1 VTVVAVTAD
10 RYDAVVFDMDGVIT
24 DTATVHAAAWK
35 RTFDAFLATWSAD
48 HAEDQP
54 QAPFDESDYLKYV
67 DGKHRDDGVESFLV
81 SRGIHLRRGT
91 VTDGPDRLTVWGV
104 ANRKNCDFQ
113 RTLSESGVK
122 AFPTSVAFVRRL
134 QSHGIGTAIVSAS
147 RNCRQVLEAAGIGD
161 LFAVR
166 VDGIVAETLSLPG
179 KPDPAIFLEAARQL
193 GAGADR
199 AVVVEDAI
207 AGVQA
212 GRAGRFALV
221 IGVDRTGQ
229 ADALR
234 ANGADVVVRD
244 LGMICV
250 KETAS

>member
-1 VTVVAVTAD
+1 VVAVTAD

-35 RTFDAFLATWSAD
+35 RTFDAFLATWSAN
-48 HAEDQP
+48 HGEA

-67 DGKHRDDGVESFLV
+67 DGKHRDDGVESFLA
-81 SRGIHLRRGT
+81 SRAIHLPRGAAS
-91 VTDGPDRLTVWGV
+91 DGPDRETVWGL

-113 RTLSESGVK
+113 RTLLETGAS

-134 QSHGIGTAIVSAS
+134 QAHGIGTAIVSAS

-161 LFAVR
+161 LFTVR
-166 VDGIVAETLSLPG
+166 VDGIVAEALSLPG
-179 KPDPAIFLEAARQL
+179 KPEPAIFLEAARQL
-193 GAGADR
+193 GAGPER

-212 GRAGRFALV
+212 GKAGGFALV
-221 IGVDRTGQ
+221 IGVDRSGQ

-244 LGMICV
+244 LGVICV

>member
-1 VTVVAVTAD
+1 MVAVTGD

-24 DTATVHAAAWK
+24 DTATVHQAAWK
-35 RTFDAFLATWSAD
+35 RMFDGFLADWSAR
-48 HAEDQP
+48 HGGEQR
-54 QAPFDESDYLKYV
+54 PFDEQDYLQYV
-67 DGKHRDDGVESFLV
+67 DGKHRDDGVESFLS
-81 SRGIHLRRGT
+81 SRDIDLPRGKPADT
-91 VTDGPDRLTVWGV
+91 PSAETVWGL
-104 ANRKNCDFQ
+104 ANRKNDDFQ
-113 RTLSESGVK
+113 RTLAESGVV

-134 QSHGIGTAIVSAS
+134 QAHDIGTAIVSAS

-166 VDGIVAETLSLPG
+166 VDGVVAAELSLPG
-179 KPDPAIFLEAARQL
+179 KPDPAIFVEAARRL
-193 GAGADR
+193 GATPDR

-212 GRAGRFALV
+212 GRAGGFALV

-229 ADALR
+229 ADELR

-244 LGMICV
+244 LGEICV
-250 KETAS
+250 KGFAR